1 MRSLLLILVVASL
14 FSSCRSS
21 QALTDNSDPILGT
34 YKVIAYDVPT
44 YGDVHAT
51 FRLLKTDGIYSAD
64 IRNDL
69 NLVDVHKTE
78 VTGNRIFIE
87 AKAANQDI
95 YFDLTVKGDSVTGWL
110 SDMYRVAGTKQP
122 K

>member
-1 MRSLLLILVVASL
+1 MRSLYLILVVVGA
-14 FSSCRSS
+14 FTSCRSS
-21 QALTDNSDPILGT
+21 QVLTDYTDPMLGT

-51 FRLLKTDGIYSAD
+51 FRLQKANGIYTAD

-69 NLVDVHKTE
+69 NMVDVHKTE
-78 VTGNRIFIE
+78 VTGSRIYIE
-87 AKAANQDI
+87 AKAANQEI
-95 YFDLTVKGDSVTGWL
+95 YFDLIVKGDSVTGWL
-110 SDMYRVAGTKQP
+110 SDIYRVAGSKQH

>member
-1 MRSLLLILVVASL
+1 MRSLCLILVAAGI
-14 FSSCRSS
+14 FTSCRSS
-21 QALTDNSDPILGT
+21 QALTDYSDPMLGT

-51 FRLLKTDGIYSAD
+51 FRLQKANGIYTAD

-69 NLVDVHKTE
+69 NLVEVHKTE
-78 VTGNRIFIE
+78 VTGSRIFIE
-87 AKAANQDI
+87 AQAANREI

-110 SDMYRVAGTKQP
+110 SDMYRVAGSKQH

>member
-1 MRSLLLILVVASL
+1 MRSLCLILVAAGV
-14 FSSCRSS
+14 FTSCRSS
-21 QALTDNSDPILGT
+21 QALTDYSDPMLGT

-51 FRLLKTDGIYSAD
+51 FRLQKANGIYTAD

-69 NLVDVHKTE
+69 NLVEVHKTE
-78 VTGNRIFIE
+78 VTGSRIFIE
-87 AKAANQDI
+87 AQAANREI

-110 SDMYRVAGTKQP
+110 SDMYRVAGSKQH

>member
-1 MRSLLLILVVASL
+1 MRSLYLILVAAGA

-21 QALTDNSDPILGT
+21 QALTDYSDPMLGT

-44 YGDVHAT
+44 YGDVRAT
-51 FRLLKTDGIYSAD
+51 FRLQKANGIYTAD

-69 NLVDVHKTE
+69 NMVDVHKTE
-78 VTGNRIFIE
+78 VTGSRIYIE
-87 AKAANQDI
+87 AKAANQEI

-110 SDMYRVAGTKQP
+110 SDMYRVAGSKRH